1 MIMRNSFRVS
11 VLVVV
16 LSAMIVLS
24 SGCGFFNHPGKTPA
38 EVHRDQMRTI
48 KMNHQ
53 ELMSDIDRAVFL
65 DKPST
70 LTNRNI
76 P

>member
-1 MIMRNSFRVS
+1 MRNSFRVS

-16 LSAMIVLS
+16 LSALIVLS
-24 SGCGFFNHPGKTPA
+24 SGCGFFSHPGKTAA
-38 EVHRDQMRTI
+38 EVHRDQVRTV

-53 ELMSDIDRAVFL
+53 ELMADIDRAVFL

-70 LTNRNI
+70 LTDKKI

>member
-1 MIMRNSFRVS
+1 MRNSFTVS

-16 LSAMIVLS
+16 LLAVIVLS

-38 EVHRDQMRTI
+38 EVYRDQVRTV

-65 DKPST
+65 DKPSR
-70 LTNRNI
+70 LTDKRI

>member
-1 MIMRNSFRVS
+1 MKNRFMVS

-16 LSAMIVLS
+16 LLAVIVLS

-38 EVHRDQMRTI
+38 EVHRDQLRTI
-48 KMNHQ
+48 RMNHQ
-53 ELMSDIDRAVFL
+53 ELMDDVDRAVFL

-70 LTNRNI
+70 LTDKKI